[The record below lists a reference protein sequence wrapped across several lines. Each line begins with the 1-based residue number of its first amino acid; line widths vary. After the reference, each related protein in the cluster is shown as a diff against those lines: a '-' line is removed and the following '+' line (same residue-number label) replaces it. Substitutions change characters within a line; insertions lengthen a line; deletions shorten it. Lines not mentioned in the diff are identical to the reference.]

1 MLLHL
6 FFYPNFIGLV
16 VDEEISKNN
25 FKTTFLYSA
34 LMILVSLIT
43 VLSEYISSVSYDKF
57 YLEMR
62 HEMKSKENRLSN
74 RGRR

>member
-6 FFYPNFIGLV
+6 FFYPNIIGLV
-16 VDEEISKNN
+16 VDEGISKNN

-34 LMILVSLIT
+34 LMI
-43 VLSEYISSVSYDKF
+43 SEYISSVSYDKF